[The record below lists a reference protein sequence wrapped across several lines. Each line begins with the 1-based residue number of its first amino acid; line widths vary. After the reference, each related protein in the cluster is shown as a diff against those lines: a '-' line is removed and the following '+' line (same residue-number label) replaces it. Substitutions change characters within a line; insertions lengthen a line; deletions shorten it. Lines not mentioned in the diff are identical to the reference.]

1 MGSPSKTRA
10 GVAIRVRSARR
21 GARAGGNGVGGRE
34 ATVFSPPVGVGRSP
48 SPNFSIH
55 RFFKEFSAVQEASS
69 PSSTTR
75 LANVR
80 NSVKLKAHGCGAAGL
95 WSASGA
101 DGSNSAA
108 RAAVRR
114 GRARVW

>member
-55 RFFKEFSAVQEASS
+55 RFFKDSA
-69 PSSTTR
+69 PSKR
-75 LANVR
+75 PHR
-80 NSVKLKAHGCGAAGL
+80 HHQPP
-95 WSASGA
+95 
-101 DGSNSAA
+101 D
-108 RAAVRR
+108 
-114 GRARVW
+114 